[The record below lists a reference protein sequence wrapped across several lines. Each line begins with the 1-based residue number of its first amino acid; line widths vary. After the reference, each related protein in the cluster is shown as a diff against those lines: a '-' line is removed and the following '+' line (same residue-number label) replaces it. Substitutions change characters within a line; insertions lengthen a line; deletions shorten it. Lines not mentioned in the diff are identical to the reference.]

1 MNSENIQLF
10 IGLGNP
16 GEKYSMTRHNIG
28 FMVLEKLANEEN
40 CAFSKNKK
48 IQGYLTERQISGK
61 KVRILLPSTFMND
74 SGKSILAALNW
85 FDLRIDQM
93 IILVDDM
100 DLPLGKIRMRSKGSS
115 GGHNGLKS
123 IINNIGTQDFLRIRI
138 GIGPPSQDNE
148 ERKSKTISHVLGTFN
163 KQEIEIVNAVV
174 IEVIKGLKMI
184 QTEGIKQASN
194 YLNSYKEEA
203 M

>member
-100 DLPLGKIRMRSKGSS
+100 ALPLGKIRMRSKGSS